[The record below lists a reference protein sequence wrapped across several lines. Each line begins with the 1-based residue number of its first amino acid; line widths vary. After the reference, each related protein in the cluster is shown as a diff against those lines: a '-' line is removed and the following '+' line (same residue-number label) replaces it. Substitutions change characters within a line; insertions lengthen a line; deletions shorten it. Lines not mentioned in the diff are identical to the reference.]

1 VFIPVPNAAQVS
13 MRYLWAGQKVENVFG
28 VRKLTSEAVW
38 DTASIFTTFRNFWI
52 EHLKL
57 QLSAQISLTEIA
69 FQPLDTEGT
78 PGTLDTLVTP
88 IPGNNGASVPNNV
101 AFVVTLRTGSTG
113 RSYRGRSYV
122 PGLPRDS
129 VTDSRLQG
137 TAPAD
142 IVACY
147 NALIGD
153 LTETGAHLA
162 IISKYHNKLPRVTGV
177 ATDVTVATFVD
188 NVTDSQRRRLP
199 GRGK

>member
-1 VFIPVPNAAQVS
+1 
-13 MRYLWAGQKVENVFG
+13 MRYTLAGQKVENVFG
-28 VRKLTSEAVW
+28 VRKLTSEALW

-52 EHLKL
+52 DHLK
-57 QLSAQISLTEIA
+57 AQVSSGLVLTEIA

-78 PGTLDTLVTP
+78 PGLLDTLVTP
-88 IPGNNGASVPNNV
+88 IPGTSGASSANNV
-101 AFVVTLRTGSTG
+101 AFVVTLRTGQTG
-113 RSYRGRSYV
+113 RSYRGRSFV
-122 PGLPRDS
+122 PGIPRDS

-153 LTETGAHLA
+153 LIETGAHLA
-162 IISKYHNKLPRVTGV
+162 VISKFHNKLPRVTGV

-188 NVTDSQRRRLP
+188 NVVDSQRRRLP